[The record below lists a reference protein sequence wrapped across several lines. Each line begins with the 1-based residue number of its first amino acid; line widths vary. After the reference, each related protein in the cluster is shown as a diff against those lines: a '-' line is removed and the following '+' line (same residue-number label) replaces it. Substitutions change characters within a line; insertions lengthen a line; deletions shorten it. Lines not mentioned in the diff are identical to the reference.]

1 MLLPLAVVLS
11 LAGSDPAPP
20 LTADVVLAMDGA
32 AYLAT
37 GYCTTPGKGGAP
49 PGGPM
54 YLALGLVAT
63 GITVLRTERRARPP
77 EP

>member
-1 MLLPLAVVLS
+1 MLFPLALALS
-11 LAGSDPAPP
+11 LAAPDPAPG
-20 LTADVVLAMDGA
+20 LAADAVLGTDGGVC
-32 AYLAT
+32 LAT
-37 GYCTTPGKGGAP
+37 GYCTTPGQGGAP

-63 GITVLRTERRARPP
+63 GITVLRAERRARPP